1 MEHKSV
7 IASTSMAHSL
17 DHSYII
23 VFSILMPLMMGEF
36 NMSYAEIGILASV
49 LAFLFGLNAIPAGF
63 LSDRISSR
71 KIAGISVLLCGIA
84 AFLVSIAWSRIVL
97 TLFFI
102 IMGIGAGLYHPS
114 GISLVSK
121 AFETNRAKAM
131 GIHGAVGNIGQALT
145 PIITGF
151 LVSTEAV
158 PLYIISIVGLG
169 LGWRT
174 TWAIWAVPGIMV
186 AAFIFVLVKF
196 KETPVKEIPAKDML
210 KDMAKIPVDNRNI
223 AILLVLTSLQGLYF
237 NGLVYFLPTIIQE
250 VKLAPLLIASLLIGL
265 KEGMGSVGQA
275 AGGWAGDKY
284 SKRNLLIIINAI
296 SASAL
301 IWFFFAQHPV
311 AIAFSVAILGISVY
325 AFQPVQNSLIAE
337 NIPVELRGRA
347 YGLSF
352 FTSYGI
358 GGLAPLFAGMVAQI
372 FSITAVIPLL
382 TIFAVLAIMIATQ
395 IKKEKI

>member
-1 MEHKSV
+1 MEYKSV
-7 IASTSMAHSL
+7 IASTSIAHSL

-23 VFSILMPLMMGEF
+23 VFSILILLMKEEF
-36 NMSYAEIGILASV
+36 NMSYAEIGVLASV

-71 KIAGISVLLCGIA
+71 KIAGVSVLLCGVA
-84 AFLVSIAWSRIVL
+84 ALLVSIAWSRAVL

-121 AFETNRAKAM
+121 AFERNRAKAM
-131 GIHGAVGNIGQALT
+131 GIHGAVGNIGQAIT

-151 LVSTEAV
+151 LVSPEAV
-158 PLYIISIVGLG
+158 PLYVFSISGLG

-174 TWAIWAVPGIMV
+174 TWAIWAVPGILV
-186 AAFIFVLVKF
+186 AGIIFFLVKF
-196 KETPVKEIPAKDML
+196 KEEPVKEVPAKHML
-210 KDMAKIPVDNRNI
+210 KDMAKIPFDNKNI
-223 AILLVLTSLQGLYF
+223 AILLILTSLQGLYF

-250 VKLAPLLIASLLIGL
+250 VKLAPLLIAGLLIGL
-265 KEGMGSVGQA
+265 KEGMGSIGQA

-301 IWFFFAQHPV
+301 VWFFFAQN
-311 AIAFSVAILGISVY
+311 AASIAVSVAILGISVY

-337 NIPVELRGRA
+337 NIPVDLRGRA

-358 GGLAPLFAGMVAQI
+358 GGLAPLFAGVVAQI
-372 FSITAVIPLL
+372 FSISAVIPLL
-382 TIFAVLAIMIATQ
+382 TVFAIFAIVIATQ
-395 IKKEKI
+395 IKE

>member
-1 MEHKSV
+1 MKE
-7 IASTSMAHSL
+7 
-17 DHSYII
+17 
-23 VFSILMPLMMGEF
+23 EF
-36 NMSYAEIGILASV
+36 NMSYAEIGVLASV

-71 KIAGISVLLCGIA
+71 KIAGVSVLLCGVA
-84 AFLVSIAWSRIVL
+84 ALLVSIAWSRAVL

-121 AFETNRAKAM
+121 AFERNRAKAM
-131 GIHGAVGNIGQALT
+131 GIHGAVGNIGQAIT

-151 LVSTEAV
+151 LVSPEAV
-158 PLYIISIVGLG
+158 PLYVFSISGLG

-174 TWAIWAVPGIMV
+174 TWAIWAVPGILV
-186 AAFIFVLVKF
+186 AGIIFFLVKF
-196 KETPVKEIPAKDML
+196 KEEPVKEVPAKHML
-210 KDMAKIPVDNRNI
+210 KDMAKIPFDNKNI
-223 AILLVLTSLQGLYF
+223 AILLILTSLQGLYF

-250 VKLAPLLIASLLIGL
+250 VKLAPLLIAGLLIGL
-265 KEGMGSVGQA
+265 KEGMGSIGQA

-301 IWFFFAQHPV
+301 VWFFFAQN
-311 AIAFSVAILGISVY
+311 AASIAVSVAILGISVY

-337 NIPVELRGRA
+337 NIPVDLRGRA

-358 GGLAPLFAGMVAQI
+358 GGLAPLFAGVVAQI
-372 FSITAVIPLL
+372 FSISAVIPLL
-382 TIFAVLAIMIATQ
+382 TVFAIFAIVIATQ
-395 IKKEKI
+395 IKE